1 MERLSVKKPFTI
13 LVAVIMVLLLGFVSV
28 TRMTLDLLPELTLP
42 YLIVVTTYPGAS
54 PERVE
59 SDVIKPLE
67 SALGTVSGVKNVFST
82 SSENYGMVQLEFEED
97 TDMDSA
103 LVKISSATQEAAA
116 SLPEGCGTP
125 SIIELSLDMMATM
138 YVSVS
143 KEGADIY
150 ELSNFVKN
158 DIQPFIERQEGVA
171 SVSPSGLVEQSV
183 HIELDKDKIDALNED
198 LLEYVDEALGEA
210 AAELDKAEREVQ
222 NGKYQLQQ
230 AQSAFGE
237 TFAGAIFDPMEGTV
251 EDLADNLSGEV
262 LYLRYE
268 LLRFRNEITNG
279 QTGQNWETLTQR
291 IDSIVT
297 ELDVI
302 LEMLEKEEKLTME
315 DLVSIGNRLQIIA
328 EDVKVLLELA
338 ESLETQFPN
347 EGENSDNSGVHFG
360 GGSDL
365 MDGVRDALRDMEAGL
380 DGLSDGIAGLPEM
393 MEGLETAVSGLTQA
407 QMEAAVGFSTA
418 SSQLTAAEA
427 QLEAARTQY
436 ETAKEE
442 ALAKANLDQLLNV
455 STLSQLIYAQ
465 NFAMPA
471 GYIDDAEDHS
481 WLLKVGE
488 EYGSVDDL
496 RGALLT
502 SMDGLGDIRLG
513 DVAEVTII
521 DNAGESYTRLNGEQA
536 VILSIFKNSTTGTN
550 ETANNCLEAFDEL
563 EQKHEGCQ
571 IETLMNQGSYISL
584 IVGSIV
590 SSMVT
595 GAGLAIIILAL
606 FLKDVKP
613 TLVVAFSIPLSV
625 LIAIILMYFTDISLN
640 MMSLSGLALGIGML
654 VDNSIVI
661 IENIYRLRS
670 RGVAAPR
677 AAVQGTKQVSTAII
691 SSTLT
696 TVCVFLPLV
705 FTSGMVRQ
713 LLLPMGLSI
722 GYCLLA
728 SLIVAM
734 TIVPAAASALLRNT
748 KAKAHPWFD
757 KMMDKYELS
766 LKWCLKHKAIPLLV
780 SVALL
785 VFSVWAVMTTGIVLL
800 PEMTSD
806 SIQVTV
812 RTPEGLTRE
821 ESFAMSDEV
830 IDTILKVEGVEAVG
844 AMDSGSSSGLLG
856 GFGGSNDS
864 YGSYVYYIIAENG
877 GSTSAVTNLV
887 NNINAATAD
896 MEAEVMAFAGGMSD
910 MTALLGSGLSV
921 TIYGNDLKV
930 LRELSDDI
938 IEIVDAQEGY
948 TDASSSFTNGDPT
961 IQLKID
967 KDLAMSKGLTVAQIY
982 MEIASRLTT
991 SATSTT
997 VTIDGVTMD
1006 VTVENNSNPLT
1017 VENLMDIEFETT
1029 SMTAT
1034 GESKKETYKLSDFA
1048 SIEETTSI
1056 ASISRENQTRSVT
1069 VSAAVEEGYN
1079 ATLLSRE
1086 LTPIL
1091 QEYADSDAVPDG
1103 YTVDLGGESSTVN
1116 DMVEQMGLMLLLGCA
1131 FIYLIMVAQFQSL
1144 LSPFIVLFTVP
1155 LAFTGGMIALLLY
1168 GQSLSLLS
1176 LVGFVVLMGTV
1187 VNNGIVFVD
1196 YTNQLRIGGMER
1208 QAALIATGRT
1218 RMRPILMTAMTT
1230 ILAMMQMIFADD
1242 MSGQMGGGMSVVIV
1256 GGLAYATLMTLYI
1269 IPVLYDIFFKRPPL
1283 QIDVGG
1289 DNIDDVPDDAA
1300 EFIAEA
1306 LAKEAAQ
1313 KAEVQEKE
1321 EDGE

>member
-1 MERLSVKKPFTI
+1 
-13 LVAVIMVLLLGFVSV
+13 
-28 TRMTLDLLPELTLP
+28 
-42 YLIVVTTYPGAS
+42 
-54 PERVE
+54 
-59 SDVIKPLE
+59 
-67 SALGTVSGVKNVFST
+67 
-82 SSENYGMVQLEFEED
+82 
-97 TDMDSA
+97 
-103 LVKISSATQEAAA
+103 
-116 SLPEGCGTP
+116 
-125 SIIELSLDMMATM
+125 
-138 YVSVS
+138 
-143 KEGADIY
+143 
-150 ELSNFVKN
+150 
-158 DIQPFIERQEGVA
+158 
-171 SVSPSGLVEQSV
+171 
-183 HIELDKDKIDALNED
+183 
-198 LLEYVDEALGEA
+198 
-210 AAELDKAEREVQ
+210 
-222 NGKYQLQQ
+222 
-230 AQSAFGE
+230 
-237 TFAGAIFDPMEGTV
+237 
-251 EDLADNLSGEV
+251 
-262 LYLRYE
+262 
-268 LLRFRNEITNG
+268 
-279 QTGQNWETLTQR
+279 
-291 IDSIVT
+291 
-297 ELDVI
+297 
-302 LEMLEKEEKLTME
+302 
-315 DLVSIGNRLQIIA
+315 
-328 EDVKVLLELA
+328 
-338 ESLETQFPN
+338 
-347 EGENSDNSGVHFG
+347 
-360 GGSDL
+360 
-365 MDGVRDALRDMEAGL
+365 
-380 DGLSDGIAGLPEM
+380 
-393 MEGLETAVSGLTQA
+393 
-407 QMEAAVGFSTA
+407 
-418 SSQLTAAEA
+418 
-427 QLEAARTQY
+427 
-436 ETAKEE
+436 
-442 ALAKANLDQLLNV
+442 
-455 STLSQLIYAQ
+455 
-465 NFAMPA
+465 
-471 GYIDDAEDHS
+471 
-481 WLLKVGE
+481 
-488 EYGSVDDL
+488 
-496 RGALLT
+496 
-502 SMDGLGDIRLG
+502 
-513 DVAEVTII
+513 
-521 DNAGESYTRLNGEQA
+521 
-536 VILSIFKNSTTGTN
+536 
-550 ETANNCLEAFDEL
+550 
-563 EQKHEGCQ
+563 
-571 IETLMNQGSYISL
+571 
-584 IVGSIV
+584 
-590 SSMVT
+590 
-595 GAGLAIIILAL
+595 
-606 FLKDVKP
+606 
-613 TLVVAFSIPLSV
+613 
-625 LIAIILMYFTDISLN
+625 
-640 MMSLSGLALGIGML
+640 
-654 VDNSIVI
+654 
-661 IENIYRLRS
+661 
-670 RGVAAPR
+670 
-677 AAVQGTKQVSTAII
+677 AVQGTKQVSAAII

-734 TIVPAAASALLRNT
+734 TVVPAAASTLLRNT

-856 GFGGSNDS
+856 GFGGSSDS

-887 NNINAATAD
+887 NDINAATAD
-896 MEAEVMAFAGGMSD
+896 MEAEVMASAGGMSD

-921 TIYGNDLKV
+921 TIYGNDLEV

-1048 SIEETTSI
+1048 SIQETTSI